1 MEQIFSL
8 EETKSVAKIVAIG
21 KPKGGVG
28 KTTTAVNLSS
38 CVAALGQ
45 KTLIVDLDPQ
55 GNTTT
60 GYGIPKRSVD
70 VGTYEL
76 LIGEAEAKD
85 AIRKTEFRTDV
96 IGSNTRLA
104 GVERPAGPRKPLACG
119 AEGHDFIFVDRPPSL
134 DPLTL
139 ERSVRLRQRLVHP
152 V

>member
-1 MEQIFSL
+1 M
-8 EETKSVAKIVAIG
+8 AKIVAIANQ
-21 KPKGGVG
+21 KGGVG

-38 CVAALGQ
+38 CVAALGK

-76 LIGEAEAKD
+76 LIGEAEARD

-96 IGSNTRLA
+96 IGSNTTGMR
-104 GVERPAGPRKPLACG
+104 
-119 AEGHDFIFVDRPPSL
+119 SL
-134 DPLTL
+134 EYMSMLQVIIHFL
-139 ERSVRLRQRLVHP
+139 YFCME
-152 V
+152 